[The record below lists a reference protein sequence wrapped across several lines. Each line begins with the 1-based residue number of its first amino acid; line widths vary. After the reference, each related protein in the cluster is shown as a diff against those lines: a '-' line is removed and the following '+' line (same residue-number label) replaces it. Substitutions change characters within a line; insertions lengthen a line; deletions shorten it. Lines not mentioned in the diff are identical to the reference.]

1 MLHNF
6 KITFPTLSIRVYYFI
21 FCILSIT
28 IGCVVFLL
36 LKQNIS
42 DLFLYNLLTINT
54 TVPKNKAYPQHI
66 FQLNKNSNQLFSEKN
81 LFRSNQNI
89 PNLLYSSTINNLIE
103 KNDTKN
109 TFNLLL
115 LCSILFFAIPCII
128 FYIFVIYPFINL
140 CYTIEQ
146 LYSKNSNKKIFKTT
160 IFEFKK
166 IISIVQ
172 KNIIKQQKLYHKLQ
186 ITKTEKKYIQRIN
199 SIDYTTGLL
208 DKKCINTYLSK
219 YLGYNVLTILMID
232 IDHFKAYNDT
242 FGHIAG
248 DKCLASVAKCI
259 KNTLKK
265 KEDIVFRY
273 GGEEFIVLLPN
284 TTISGA
290 HMVAQRIHNS
300 LTQMEIPNLMSTVY
314 PFLTVSIGISEVL
327 PYKRT
332 TPIDAIHHADIALYM
347 AKHNGRSQTAVH
359 SS

>member
-1 MLHNF
+1 MLHNS
-6 KITFPTLSIRVYYFI
+6 KIIFPTLSIRIYYFI
-21 FCILSIT
+21 FCILSIVV
-28 IGCVVFLL
+28 GCTVFLL
-36 LKQNIS
+36 VKQNAS

-54 TVPKNKAYPQHI
+54 TILKNKTYPQHI

-81 LFRSNQNI
+81 LFRNNQNV
-89 PNLLYSSTINNLIE
+89 PNLLYSNTIHKFTE
-103 KNDTKN
+103 KNDTKD

-115 LCSILFFAIPCII
+115 LCSIFFFAIPYII
-128 FYIFVIYPFINL
+128 FYLFVIYPFINL
-140 CYTIEQ
+140 CHTIEY

-172 KNIIKQQKLYHKLQ
+172 KNIIKQQELYHKLQ

-219 YLGYNVLTILMID
+219 YLGYSVLTILMID

-242 FGHIAG
+242 FGHVAG
-248 DKCLASVAKCI
+248 DKCLAAVARCI
-259 KNTLKK
+259 KNALKR

-273 GGEEFIVLLPN
+273 GGEEFIALLPN
-284 TTISGA
+284 TAISGA
-290 HMVAQRIHNS
+290 HIVAQRIHNS
-300 LTQMEIPNLMSTVY
+300 LTQMKIPNTTSTVY
-314 PFLTVSIGISEVL
+314 PFLTVSIGINEVL
-327 PYKRT
+327 PYKHT
-332 TPIDAIHHADIALYM
+332 TPIDAVHHADIALYT

-359 SS
+359 SN